1 MNTIIQIIGIVGG
14 IKMIDLYVAL
24 IIHDVRPFSK
34 VPERCKD
41 AVRAELLALGLDEN
55 GKPIE

>member
-1 MNTIIQIIGIVGG
+1 
-14 IKMIDLYVAL
+14 MIDLYVAL